1 MSVAKDITPRLY
13 EKLAQKNDQLFWG
26 SVKHW
31 L

>member
-13 EKLAQKNDQLFWG
+13 EKLAQKNDQLFG
-26 SVKHW
+26 AVSRW